1 MTATQANI
9 PLLAVLALAAAGCR
23 TVPKRSSAE
32 PCPVAV
38 ADAGVAPHPVVILAE
53 ADGNANSY
61 REYLLANDLS
71 EIASVP
77 TPVPPTKDIVR
88 ETVAPAEASP
98 KPFSPQ
104 NVDRPSPLPVG
115 SGNSPVD
122 RKEVREKSERHWK
135 LPCLVGLAIGGDAQ
149 FPDERTPI
157 VGASL
162 SLCECDRGDV
172 FGLAACGGV
181 GEYDKLVG
189 ASVSGFV
196 SKHETVDG
204 ISVAGLGVA
213 TDDCNGIEASFG
225 VNLNDK
231 SVRGIQLAG
240 LWNESRDVEGIQLA
254 GLFNFGRLAGIQV
267 SLFANDATPFGPI
280 QEIGRSIGR
289 AMCGLGHA
297 AWTKA
302 ASGTALPLPERKP
315 PPAESRGIQLAA
327 CSNVAECFSGLQAG
341 LGFNFAD
348 DVSGIQIAFVR
359 NEAERVRGVQ
369 FALVGN
375 VAAEMEGLQ
384 FAAFNRTDVLHGVQ
398 AGLFN
403 RAQGGAGVQIGLV
416 NGFGAEGDATWNP
429 LINIRF

>member
-104 NVDRPSPLPVG
+104 HVDRPSPLPVG

-122 RKEVREKSERHWK
+122 RKEVREKNERHWK

-149 FPDERTPI
+149 FPEHDKPV
-157 VGASL
+157 VGVSVAL
-162 SLCECDRGDV
+162 SDCDRGDV
-172 FGLAACGGV
+172 FGLAVCGVV
-181 GEYDKLVG
+181 GEYDKLAG
-189 ASVSGFV
+189 ASLSGFI
-196 SKHETVDG
+196 SRHETLYG
-204 ISVAGLGVA
+204 ISVAGLGVDS
-213 TDDCNGIEASFG
+213 DDYYGVEASFG
-225 VNLNDK
+225 VNLNNET
-231 SVRGIQLAG
+231 VRGIQFAG

-254 GLFNFGRLAGIQV
+254 GLFNFGRLSGIQI
-267 SLFANDATPFGPI
+267 SLISNDATPDGPI
-280 QEIGRSIGR
+280 LSIERSILRG
-289 AMCGLGHA
+289 MCGMGCTA
-297 AWTKA
+297 ATMA
-302 ASGTALPLPERKP
+302 TGGAPIPL
-315 PPAESRGIQLAA
+315 AESSQPAA
-327 CSNVAECFSGLQAG
+327 EANGVQVSLCANVADHFSGLQ
-341 LGFNFAD
+341 
-348 DVSGIQIAFVR
+348 
-359 NEAERVRGVQ
+359 
-369 FALVGN
+369 FALVAN
-375 VAAEMEGLQ
+375 ESNKMTGLQ
-384 FAAFNRTDVLHGVQ
+384 LSSYNRTEELY
-398 AGLFN
+398 
-403 RAQGGAGVQIGLV
+403 GVQIGIVNRAYSGSGLQV
-416 NGFGAEGDATWNP
+416 GLINGFGPEGDATWNP